1 MTDQLK
7 QAVQKYCQVDNE
19 LRMLNTQVYAKRDL
33 RKQVETEIAGF
44 VSLPQFSDIQ
54 KVKVEEDGSYIR
66 IQRPETYTKPWSL
79 SKKELE
85 QLLQSYFQTSRN
97 PSADECSKFIVEQR
111 KQVLIGKE
119 FEFVRIV
126 PDE

>member
-19 LRMLNTQVYAKRDL
+19 LRILNTQVYEKRDI
-33 RKQVETEIAGF
+33 RRQFETEIAGF
-44 VSLPQFSDIQ
+44 VSLPAFSDIQ
-54 KVKVEEDGSYIR
+54 KVKIEDGSYIR
-66 IQRPETYTKPWSL
+66 IQRPETYSKPWSL

-97 PSADECSKFIVEQR
+97 PSAEECSKFIVEQR
-111 KQVLIGKE
+111 KQASIAKD
-119 FEFVRIV
+119 FEFTRIV
-126 PDE
+126 PEQ

>member
-19 LRMLNTQVYAKRDL
+19 LRILNTQVYEKRDI
-33 RKQVETEIAGF
+33 RRQIETEIAGF
-44 VSLPQFSDIQ
+44 VSLPVFSDVQ
-54 KVKVEEDGSYIR
+54 KVKVEDGSYIR
-66 IQRPETYTKPWSL
+66 IQRPETYAKPWSL

-119 FEFVRIV
+119 FEFTRIV
-126 PDE
+126 PDQ